1 MKHYVMALT
10 LTAALFVS
18 PAAAQV
24 IESTG
29 AGQPKGSC
37 LATERATRNSKG
49 GDRDQGGFG
58 PAQNTFTA
66 QFEEGYVWPVN
77 GKTYYDYGQWLK
89 DWRAKYC

>member
-24 IESTG
+24 TESDG

-77 GKTYYDYGQWLK
+77 GKTYYDYGQWLQ
-89 DWRAKYC
+89 DWRLQNC